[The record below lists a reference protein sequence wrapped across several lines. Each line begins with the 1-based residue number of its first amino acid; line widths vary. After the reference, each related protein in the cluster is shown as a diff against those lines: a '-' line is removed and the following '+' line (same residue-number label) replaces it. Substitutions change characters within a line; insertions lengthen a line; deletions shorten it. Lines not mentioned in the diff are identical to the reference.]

1 MCFGEQGVFLLL
13 HTVGDAPHI
22 SFSLG
27 KSLSV
32 AEEGVVVFAAVVFG
46 CRLLAVIP
54 GNFIGWAE
62 WDQPCWTSPW
72 MWQAKVVALHTANY
86 RVFAGRDSTR

>member
-1 MCFGEQGVFLLL
+1 M
-13 HTVGDAPHI
+13 

-32 AEEGVVVFAAVVFG
+32 AEEGVVVFAAVVFR

-62 WDQPCWTSPW
+62 QDQLCQTSLW
-72 MWQAKVVALHTANY
+72 MWQAKVVALHAANF
-86 RVFAGRDSTR
+86 FAGRDSTR